1 MTTLLADPVAQVIA
15 TAEELLSRRAGATVT
30 LAEPEDLGG
39 SGPAIVIRV
48 RAVQNP
54 FALPK
59 SMVIKQVPEGGS
71 DAAVL
76 REVVSYQF
84 ANSLTA
90 KHRPGPELVA
100 YSIADRLIVLT
111 DLGSAPTMSELLAER
126 NHAAINHALMAWAQ
140 ALGRMHVA
148 TVGREGDFAALL
160 RRLDVKKTDVDP
172 SQQRLGGADSIAPL
186 QQILRSEYSLEV
198 PAALI
203 TRLQQTADLFGKGGV
218 RAFSPSEVA
227 PDNIL
232 VTEHGVRILDYEWGG
247 FRDIVLDIA
256 HALTVYPEFLGAS
269 EREAVAELD
278 DAMTEA
284 WRSDVVSIAPGLADD
299 NNLARRI
306 LDARLMWVWLAT
318 HEYFM
323 VDVDAA
329 TAGEDD
335 AADDAA
341 VFENPA
347 PSHSALLGR
356 WVALRA
362 AAERVGDDVVAAHAS
377 DVIGGLRG
385 ETLRDS

>member
-15 TAEELLSRRAGATVT
+15 TAEGLLSRRAGATVT

-71 DAAVL
+71 DASVL

-100 YSIADRLIVLT
+100 YDIAERLIVLT
-111 DLGSAPTMSELLAER
+111 DLGAAPTMAELLAER
-126 NHAAINHALMAWAQ
+126 NRAAINHALMAWAQ

-160 RRLDVKKTDVDP
+160 RRIDVKKTDVDP
-172 SQQRLGGADSIAPL
+172 AQQRVGGSEAIAPL
-186 QQILRSEYSLEV
+186 LQILRSEYSLDV
-198 PAALI
+198 SKTLVSRI
-203 TRLQQTADLFGKGGV
+203 QQTAVLFEKGGV

-256 HALTVYPEFLGAS
+256 HALTVYPEFLGAAD
-269 EREAVAELD
+269 REEVAELD

-284 WRSDVVSIAPGLADD
+284 WRSDVASIAPALADD
-299 NNLARRI
+299 DTLARRI
-306 LDARLMWVWLAT
+306 LDARLTWVWLAT
-318 HEYFM
+318 HEYFTL
-323 VDVDAA
+323 DVDL
-329 TAGEDD
+329 DD
-335 AADDAA
+335 DTV
-341 VFENPA
+341 VFGNPA
-347 PSHSALLGR
+347 PSHTALLGR
-356 WVALRA
+356 WIGLHA
-362 AAERVGDDVVAAHAS
+362 AAERVGDRGVAAHAA
-377 DVIGGLRG
+377 DVIAGLRG
-385 ETLRDS
+385 ETAAGS

>member
-1 MTTLLADPVAQVIA
+1 MTTLLADPVAQVMA
-15 TAEELLSRRAGATVT
+15 TAEELLTRRAGATVT

-39 SGPAIVIRV
+39 SGPAIVLRV

-71 DAAVL
+71 DASVL

-100 YSIADRLIVLT
+100 YDIAERLIVLT

-126 NHAAINHALMAWAQ
+126 NRAATNHALMAWAQ

-148 TVGREGDFAALL
+148 TVGREVDFAALL
-160 RRLDVKKTDVDP
+160 RRIGVKKTDVDS
-172 SQQRLGGADSIAPL
+172 SQQRLGGAEAIAPL
-186 QQILRSEYSLEV
+186 RQILRTEYSLDVSE
-198 PAALI
+198 ALVSRI
-203 TRLQQTADLFGKGGV
+203 QQTAELFGKGGV

-256 HALTVYPEFLGAS
+256 HALTVYPEFLSAA
-269 EREAVAELD
+269 ERDAVAELD

-284 WRSDVVSIAPGLADD
+284 WRSDVVSIAPALADD
-299 NNLARRI
+299 ESLARRI

-318 HEYFM
+318 HEYLTI
-323 VDVDAA
+323 DVDLD
-329 TAGEDD
+329 G
-335 AADDAA
+335 DAA
-341 VFENPA
+341 VFGNPA
-347 PSHSALLGR
+347 PTHGALLGR
-356 WVALRA
+356 WMGLRA
-362 AAERVGDDVVAAHAS
+362 AAERVGDQDVVVHAAE
-377 DVIGGLRG
+377 VIAALRG
-385 ETLRDS
+385 EAVAAE